1 MERNIKNSILSELK
15 DSLNIYSKEEIRELI
30 IDRVL
35 SGTRNL
41 KLELKDK
48 NKLIN
53 EIYDDIC
60 GYGLIEG
67 FLKDPEVSEIMIN
80 GGDNIFYEK
89 NGNIWKLERA
99 FEEKEQLENILQ
111 TMVSK
116 INRQVNQANPIVDVR
131 LEDGSRVNIVVPP
144 VAINGPVIT
153 IRKFRQEFLQME
165 DLLMEDSLSPEA
177 VDFLKEL
184 VEARYNL
191 FVSGGTSSGKTT
203 FLNLLAGFIP
213 EEERLITIED
223 SAELKINH
231 PNLVRLEMRNSNVE
245 GLKDISIRD
254 LIKTSLR
261 MRPDRIIVGEVRGGE
276 AFDMLTAMNTGHDG
290 SMSTGHANS
299 GEDMLLR
306 LITMVVVGNNLK
318 EEVAVNLI
326 RSSIDYII
334 HLSRYKG
341 KRFLSGIYEIFKDER
356 ELKLKPI
363 FIRGKENKLVKVGDI
378 SNRKK
383 LDSHKKS

>member
-80 GGDNIFYEK
+80 EGDNIFYEK

-144 VAINGPVIT
+144 VAIDGPVIT

-341 KRFLSGIYEIFKDER
+341 KRFLSGIYEIHKDER

>member
-1 MERNIKNSILSELK
+1 
-15 DSLNIYSKEEIRELI
+15 
-30 IDRVL
+30 
-35 SGTRNL
+35 
-41 KLELKDK
+41 
-48 NKLIN
+48 
-53 EIYDDIC
+53 
-60 GYGLIEG
+60 
-67 FLKDPEVSEIMIN
+67 
-80 GGDNIFYEK
+80 
-89 NGNIWKLERA
+89 
-99 FEEKEQLENILQ
+99 
-111 TMVSK
+111 
-116 INRQVNQANPIVDVR
+116 
-131 LEDGSRVNIVVPP
+131 
-144 VAINGPVIT
+144 
-153 IRKFRQEFLQME
+153 
-165 DLLMEDSLSPEA
+165 MEDSLSPEA

-341 KRFLSGIYEIFKDER
+341 KRFLSGIYEIHKDER

>member
-35 SGTRNL
+35 SETRNL

-144 VAINGPVIT
+144 VAIDGPVIT

-341 KRFLSGIYEIFKDER
+341 KRFLSGIYEIHKDER

>member
-144 VAINGPVIT
+144 VAIDGPVIT

>member
-144 VAINGPVIT
+144 VAIDGPVIT

-341 KRFLSGIYEIFKDER
+341 KRFLSGIYEIHKDER

>member
-1 MERNIKNSILSELK
+1 M
-15 DSLNIYSKEEIRELI
+15 NIYSKEEIRELI

-318 EEVAVNLI
+318 EEVAINLI

-341 KRFLSGIYEIFKDER
+341 KRFLSGIYEIHKDER